1 MVIKM
6 IIIENA
12 KDSVV
17 FSHGLIQELTV
28 TPISSFC
35 LSWNPKAE
43 KSFQLTPGFS
53 RMNLLQIY

>member
-43 KSFQLTPGFS
+43 KSFQLTS
-53 RMNLLQIY
+53 LL

>member
-6 IIIENA
+6 IIIENP
-12 KDSVV
+12 KDSIV

-43 KSFQLTPGFS
+43 KSFQLTS
-53 RMNLLQIY
+53 LL